1 MPLNTFTKSYSV
13 FSGEVYFD
21 KENTSGVLTGE
32 RYFGNTPGGEI
43 SVQSTVLDH
52 YDSDT
57 NVVEKDFSLPYKI
70 DRKLTLTVDDMSN
83 DNIAL
88 FFAGGISTLAQ
99 AAGSIVDESSGPVT
113 PGLHYQIGAS
123 LANPTGV
130 RNISAVSVKVGAT
143 VKALNTDYLLDL
155 VRGRILPV
163 VGGTILANDT
173 ILVSYT
179 KAIATRSQIATG
191 VSASING
198 GLRFLANN
206 LTGANRDIYM
216 PRVSLKPTGSF
227 KLKGGGEN
235 PAYASLQFEIE
246 ILKRTGYQAIYI
258 DGQAA

>member
-1 MPLNTFTKSYSV
+1 MPLNVHTKSYSV

-21 KENTSGVLTGE
+21 KENTSAALTGE

-43 SVQSTVLDH
+43 SVESATLDH

-99 AAGSIVDESSGPVT
+99 AAGTITDESIASVT
-113 PGLHYQIGAS
+113 PGLHYQIGAT

-130 RNISAVSVKVGAT
+130 RNISAVTVKVGAVAKT
-143 VKALNTDYLLDL
+143 LNTDYLLDT

-163 VGGTILANDT
+163 IGGGILANDT
-173 ILVSYT
+173 ILVTYT
-179 KAIATRSQIATG
+179 KAVATRTQIATG
-191 VSASING
+191 ASASVNG
-198 GLRFLANN
+198 GLRFIANN

-216 PRVSLKPTGSF
+216 PRVSIKPTGSF

-235 PAYASLQFEIE
+235 PEFASLQFEIE
-246 ILKRTGYQAIYI
+246 ILKRSGYQALYI
-258 DGQAA
+258 DGQAV